1 MHDAID
7 DDSICSVDLKQNT
20 IITDSKPVFR
30 RVVCELLHISLQIV
44 LKLLQRI
51 RDPGRLSFFDS
62 PKVLDSFRLEV
73 DRVLHTSN
81 LTHIAIEL
89 ESEWVTNGGNDQ
101 LRKALD
107 SSV

>member
-44 LKLLQRI
+44 LKLIQRI

-62 PKVLDSFRLEV
+62 PKVLDSFRLEGKPNPV
-73 DRVLHTSN
+73 GGSGNSTISILLI
-81 LTHIAIEL
+81 LTY
-89 ESEWVTNGGNDQ
+89 S
-101 LRKALD
+101 
-107 SSV
+107 